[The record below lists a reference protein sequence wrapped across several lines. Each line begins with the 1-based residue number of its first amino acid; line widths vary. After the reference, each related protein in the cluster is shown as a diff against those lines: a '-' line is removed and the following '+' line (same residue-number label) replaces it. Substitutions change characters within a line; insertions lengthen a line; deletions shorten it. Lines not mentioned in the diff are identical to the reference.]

1 MELGIRFSS
10 YCRSVICSIWNSISC
25 LVSGTGFSSFVQ
37 INIYVRLPFP
47 VVLSCSIRCSSV
59 WGKGESLILYT
70 VELAWLVHQAYRHIA
85 CSVWYTYLSMSI
97 KYQSSNRIH
106 SHCLRKTWRI
116 AILWACKARRWSPRI
131 KGKNR
136 AISRPFA
143 IAIRAARLYSFALFK
158 RFRTMKCIR
167 CPRGEWPVVRW
178 RTQSG
183 SYPSLYLVI

>member
-1 MELGIRFSS
+1 MEFWILFSS
-10 YCRSVICSIWNSISC
+10 YCRSVICSIWNSIYC

-70 VELAWLVHQAYRHIA
+70 VELAWLVHQAYRHLA

-106 SHCLRKTWRI
+106 SHCLRFVDARLVRRGMKWRI

-131 KGKNR
+131 KGKGLKVG
-136 AISRPFA
+136 
-143 IAIRAARLYSFALFK
+143 RLL
-158 RFRTMKCIR
+158 
-167 CPRGEWPVVRW
+167 
-178 RTQSG
+178 
-183 SYPSLYLVI
+183 LL